1 MIKKIILTISVSI
14 FIISSPLFARNLSL
28 DDAVGEAVNKS
39 AQVLSNALEIEN
51 ATIDEENKYS
61 SLYPTLSVSGTAYRA
76 NEGTTYD
83 YSAFDLGTVT
93 VDNYLYL
100 STTLSASFAFNPA
113 MITSLQTTSLSLKN
127 KIISF
132 DKAKKDVELQIKKI
146 YYGILVQEAALD
158 LQKENI
164 DYLQQTLENTQAA
177 YENGDI
183 PEINVLQLKS
193 QISSQRAS
201 FEQTQTSIVSQ
212 KRTLAFLIGL
222 DDITE
227 ELTLTDQLPTT
238 YDDDLS
244 KYTLEK
250 AFAAS
255 PDLQSSQ
262 INRQMLDVNKKALKE
277 STYFPSLS
285 LSASYNPTWYLDSGS
300 IEYSSEGGSV
310 SATIAFNITNMLPG
324 SSNQKSLQKL
334 EVSYNQ
340 LEVGNTS
347 IKDNIVLE
355 FNSNIEAIKEA
366 KRQIELSKESI
377 DLSKQSFEL
386 TSLSYE
392 SGFSSF
398 SDLQSAQLS
407 VSNAQLSLL
416 QAQYSYVSALL
427 DLEDQCSI

>member
-1 MIKKIILTISVSI
+1 MIKKIILTIIVSI

-51 ATIDEENKYS
+51 ATIDDENKYAS
-61 SLYPTLSVSGTAYRA
+61 IYPTLSVSGTAYKA
-76 NEGTTYD
+76 NDSVY
-83 YSAFDLGTVT
+83 ATVT
-93 VDNYLYL
+93 PSLYL

-146 YYGILVQEAALD
+146 YYRILVQEAALD

-183 PEINVLQLKS
+183 PEINVLQLKA
-193 QISSQRAS
+193 QISSQVANY
-201 FEQTQTSIVSQ
+201 EKTQTTIVSQ

-227 ELTLTDQLPTT
+227 DLNLTDTLPTT

-285 LSASYNPTWYLDSGS
+285 LSASYNPTWEVADGAIDYYYDA
-300 IEYSSEGGSV
+300 GSV

-334 EVSYNQ
+334 DVSYSQ

-392 SGFSSF
+392 SGFSTF